1 MWSCDHITSVLLG
14 FEQKSHFFRG
24 VVLTEVQ
31 LFSTGTRYALKILD
45 WHGKRVKNK
54 IKKVLGVNFY
64 AGRFY
69 GGKTDSRPIYPPRS
83 SS

>member
-14 FEQKSHFFRG
+14 FEQKRHFFLG

-31 LFSTGTRYALKILD
+31 LFRTGTRYALKILD

-54 IKKVLGVNFY
+54 IQKVLGASSYVCRSY
-64 AGRFY
+64 R
-69 GGKTDSRPIYPPRS
+69 GKIIRGLFDPPHPK
-83 SS
+83 

>member
-14 FEQKSHFFRG
+14 IEQKSHFFQG

-54 IKKVLGVNFY
+54 IQKVLEDSSYVCRSYRGKII
-64 AGRFY
+64 
-69 GGKTDSRPIYPPRS
+69 GGLFDPPYPK
-83 SS
+83 

>member
-24 VVLTEVQ
+24 VVLIEVQ
-31 LFSTGTRYALKILD
+31 LFRTCTRYALKILD

-54 IKKVLGVNFY
+54 IQKVLEASSYVCRSYRGKII
-64 AGRFY
+64 
-69 GGKTDSRPIYPPRS
+69 GGLFDTPYPK
-83 SS
+83 